1 MVLQRGLSYLYVG
14 PSPDQ
19 AYAVFNELA
28 AGGARSLCMT
38 RQNPEVVKE
47 RYKLACPVIW
57 LARTD
62 RFSKDYQNVHPEH
75 ILSVYT
81 VINAFL
87 RIEGEAVIM
96 LDGLEFLIANN
107 DFTTVLK
114 LVSLMNERVAIAG
127 ARLLIPINPSAIE
140 PKELGL
146 LERECTRVD
155 VG

>member
-1 MVLQRGLSYLYVG
+1 MALQKGLSYLYIG
-14 PSPDQ
+14 KSPEP

-28 AGGARSLCMT
+28 ASGMRCLCMT
-38 RQNPEVVKE
+38 RQNPDVVRE
-47 RYKLACPVIW
+47 RYKVSCPVVW

-62 RFSKDYQNVHPEH
+62 RFSKDWENIHPEH

-87 RIEGEAVIM
+87 RIEGESVIM

-107 DFTTVLK
+107 DFTSVMK
-114 LVSLMNERVAIAG
+114 LVALMNERVAIAG

-146 LERECTRVD
+146 LERECTRID
-155 VG
+155 SN